1 MEITRREAVRR
12 LTVLLGS
19 AASASTVTAL
29 LSGCETPASTPDWAP
44 AALSSEQVDLLGIVV
59 DRILPRTETPG
70 AVEAGVPRFIDLMLE
85 RWAEPEER
93 ERFLTGLDGLDLL
106 MRGAEGTTF
115 RAADTEARTALLARL
130 DQEAVQAREDEVDP
144 LPFFATLKEWT
155 LAGYYTSEVG
165 ATQELQWLPMP
176 GRYDGDVPLEEVGR
190 AWA

>member
-12 LTVLLGS
+12 LTVLLGG

-29 LSGCETPASTPDWAP
+29 LSGCRTPAPAQEWAP
-44 AALSSEQVDLLGIVV
+44 AALSSEQVDLLGVVV
-59 DRILPRTETPG
+59 DRILPPTDTPG

-93 ERFLTGLDGLDLL
+93 ERFLTGLDGLDGL
-106 MRGAEGTTF
+106 MREAEGTTF
-115 RAADTEARTALLARL
+115 LAASEEGQTALLVRL
-130 DQEAVQAREDEVDP
+130 DREAVQARDDEADP

-155 LAGYYTSEVG
+155 LAGYYTSEAG

-176 GRYDGDVPLEEVGR
+176 GRYDGDVALEEVGR
-190 AWA
+190 SWA

>member
-44 AALSSEQVDLLGIVV
+44 AALSSGQVDLLGIVV

-93 ERFLTGLDGLDLL
+93 ERFLTGLDGLDGL
-106 MRGAEGTTF
+106 MREAEGTTF